1 MVKKLLALIL
11 ALLMT
16 VPSIIS
22 CSEETVDNETKPA
35 ESAAAAETGES
46 VESTEETEAAGYLDE
61 LPEVTYD
68 GYEYMIYSSN
78 ASSNT
83 WFVTT
88 YVDFEEDSAEV
99 LESAIYRRNRLV
111 EDRFDI
117 EITEFYAEISE
128 IKTALVGGDSTSD
141 LNLHTGG
148 QMFALA
154 QEGYMFDQLKL
165 DYLDFEKPYW
175 DHNAAAELTIAG
187 KLYHSAGDFMTT
199 HFDVTRALF
208 FNKGLIENYHLEN
221 PYELVKNNKWTYDTL
236 QNMIVQVGED
246 LDGNGVYD
254 HNDLYGILSYDLMI
268 NTYLLLAGG
277 EKFVSKD
284 ENDLPYIS
292 FYNEKFLQIYDKVYN
307 LVHVDGGIHFF
318 DARGTE
324 NGSGLGDRAQ
334 EVMFPNNQALFWIEC
349 LAWSKALREMQLD
362 FGILPAPKFDE
373 SQERHYHVTSGFY
386 GFSIPTTVKD
396 LDMTCIVLEALNSMS
411 TGLIDVAYY
420 ENMLKS
426 KISRDEE
433 SGDMLDI
440 ITDSIL
446 YDTSIIFNFAT
457 IDDGV
462 SALIADGSTDVSSYY
477 NRTAKVQ
484 NRLIA
489 KSNEQIAAL
498 DH

>member
-1 MVKKLLALIL
+1 MAKKLLALIL

-16 VPSIIS
+16 APSLVA
-22 CSEETVDNETKPA
+22 CSEDTTNSENKST
-35 ESAAAAETGES
+35 ESSTTSGTGES
-46 VESTEETEAAGYLDE
+46 VESSAELESTGYLDD
-61 LPEVTYD
+61 LPELTYD
-68 GYEYMIYSSN
+68 GYEYTIYSSN
-78 ASSNT
+78 SSSNT

-111 EDRFDI
+111 EDRFNI
-117 EITEFYAEISE
+117 KITEFYAAIAD
-128 IKTALVGGDSTSD
+128 IKTALVGGDTTSD

-148 QMFALA
+148 QMFSLA
-154 QEGYMFDQLKL
+154 QDGYLFDQLRL
-165 DYLDFEKPYW
+165 NYLNFDKPYW
-175 DHNAAAELTIAG
+175 DHNATTELTIAG
-187 KLYHSAGDFMTT
+187 KLYHTVGDFMTT
-199 HFDVTRALF
+199 HFDVTRALY
-208 FNKGLIENYHLEN
+208 FNKGLIDNYSLDN
-221 PYELVKNNKWTYDTL
+221 PYELVKSGKWTYDSF
-236 QNMIVQVGED
+236 QNMMTKVSED
-246 LDGNGVYD
+246 LDGNGVFD
-254 HNDLYGILSYDLMI
+254 HNDLYGVISYNTMF
-268 NTYLLLAGG
+268 NTYLLLASG

-292 FYNEKFLQIYDKVYN
+292 FYNDKFLQIYDKVYN
-307 LVHVDGGIHFF
+307 LAHIDGGIHFF

-324 NGSGLGDRAQ
+324 NGSGLGDRSQ
-334 EVMFPNNQALFWIEC
+334 EVMFPNNQGLFWIEC
-349 LAWSKALREMQLD
+349 LAWSKALREMELD

-373 SQERHYHVTSGFY
+373 TQERHYHVTSGFY

-396 LDMTCIVLEALNSMS
+396 VDRSCVILEALNSMS
-411 TGLIDVAYY
+411 SGLIDVAYY
-420 ENMLKS
+420 DNMLKS

-433 SGDMLDI
+433 SGAMLDI

-462 SALIADGSTDVSSYY
+462 SDLITNGSTDVSSYY

-484 NRLIA
+484 NKLIA
-489 KSNEQIAAL
+489 KSNDKIASL